1 MYPAYDIVVVGQM
14 SFAVFAA
21 VDFVA
26 VEIDVICETHDGL
39 LDASSRCWSCGVLR
53 RNLLKLV

>member
-1 MYPAYDIVVVGQM
+1 M

-26 VEIDVICETHDGL
+26 VEIDVICETHDGGL
-39 LDASSRCWSCGVLR
+39 LNASSRCWNYGMLR
-53 RNLLKLV
+53 RDFLKLV